1 MVMMPKAVGEVVHN
15 KYTIH
20 PGESVSSG
28 WIVCKHPTN
37 YM

>member
-28 WIVCKHPTN
+28 WIVLWHSE
-37 YM
+37 